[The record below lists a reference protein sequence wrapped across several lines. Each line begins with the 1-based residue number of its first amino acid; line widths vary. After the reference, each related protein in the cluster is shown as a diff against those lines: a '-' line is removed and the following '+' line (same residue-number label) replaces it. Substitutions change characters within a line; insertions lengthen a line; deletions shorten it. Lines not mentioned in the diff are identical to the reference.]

1 MRLELIKMP
10 KEYGQSD
17 FTSYR
22 RYVITINGIIVEE
35 LREGSIDTER
45 RSYFD
50 NKVRERIAI
59 FEQALGVKAKRY
71 RVYEEIQ

>member
-17 FTSYR
+17 LTYR

-35 LREGSIDTER
+35 LREGSVDTER

-50 NKVRERIAI
+50 NKVRERIAT